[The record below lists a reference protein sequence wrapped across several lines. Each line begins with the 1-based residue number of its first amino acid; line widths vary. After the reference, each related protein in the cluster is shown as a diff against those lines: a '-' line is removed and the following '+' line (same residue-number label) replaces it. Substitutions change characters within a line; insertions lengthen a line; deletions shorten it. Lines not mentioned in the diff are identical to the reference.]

1 MSDSKNQKRVLAL
14 DVRPRSFGYVLF
26 EGPERL
32 LDWGARSFRKG
43 VNAVRIPLAQKIEAL
58 VDECDPTV
66 VVAKEAPRRKKINSA
81 KRRKMLDVIVRK
93 AKHGRIPVRV
103 LGRSAVRAAFA
114 SNGLQTKHQVA
125 SALAERFAELA
136 PILPPKRKPWQSED
150 YRTSI
155 FDAAALG
162 TAYFA
167 RCAKRA
173 LREAPAPSE
182 SS

>member
-1 MSDSKNQKRVLAL
+1 MSDSKSQKRVLAL
-14 DVRPRSFGYVLF
+14 DVRPRSFGYALF

-43 VNAVRIPLAQKIEAL
+43 VNAVRIPLGEKIEAL

-66 VVAKEAPRRKKINSA
+66 VVAKEAQMRKKINSGQ
-81 KRRKMLDVIVRK
+81 RRKMLDVIVGK
-93 AKHGRIPVRV
+93 ARHGGIPVRV
-103 LGRSAVRAAFA
+103 LGRSAVRDAFA
-114 SNGLQTKHQVA
+114 TSGFQTKHQVA

-173 LREAPAPSE
+173 LREAPAPFEPS
-182 SS
+182 

>member
-14 DVRPRSFGYVLF
+14 DVRPRSFGYALF

-43 VNAVRIPLAQKIEAL
+43 VNAVRIPLGEKIEAL

-66 VVAKEAPRRKKINSA
+66 VVAKEAQMRKKINSG
-81 KRRKMLDVIVRK
+81 KRRRMLGVIAGK
-93 AKHGRIPVRV
+93 AANRGIPVRV
-103 LGRSAVRAAFA
+103 LGRTAVRNA

-162 TAYFA
+162 AAYFA
-167 RCAKRA
+167 RCAKQASRA
-173 LREAPAPSE
+173 APGPSE
-182 SS
+182 PS

>member
-43 VNAVRIPLAQKIEAL
+43 VNAVRIPLGEKIEAL

-66 VVAKEAPRRKKINSA
+66 VVAKEAQMRKKINSGQ
-81 KRRKMLDVIVRK
+81 RRKMLDVIVGK
-93 AKHGRIPVRV
+93 ARHGGIPVRV
-103 LGRSAVRAAFA
+103 LGRSAVRATFA
-114 SNGLQTKHQVA
+114 GSGLQTKHQVA
-125 SALAERFAELA
+125 SALAQRFAELA

-162 TAYFA
+162 AAYFT

-173 LREAPAPSE
+173 LREAPEPSE
-182 SS
+182 PS

>member
-1 MSDSKNQKRVLAL
+1 MSDSKSQKRVLAL
-14 DVRPRSFGYVLF
+14 DVRPRSFGYALF

-43 VNAVRIPLAQKIEAL
+43 VNAVRIPLGEKIEAL

-66 VVAKEAPRRKKINSA
+66 VVAKEAQMRKKINSGQ
-81 KRRKMLDVIVRK
+81 RRKMLDVIVGK
-93 AKHGRIPVRV
+93 ARHGGIPVRV
-103 LGRSAVRAAFA
+103 LGRSAVRDAFA
-114 SNGLQTKHQVA
+114 TSGFQTKHQVA

-167 RCAKRA
+167 RRAKHA
-173 LREAPAPSE
+173 LREAPAPPEPS
-182 SS
+182 

>member
-1 MSDSKNQKRVLAL
+1 MSDSKSQKRVLAL
-14 DVRPRSFGYVLF
+14 DVRPRSFGYALF

-43 VNAVRIPLAQKIEAL
+43 VNAVQIPLAQKIEAL
-58 VDECDPTV
+58 LDECDPTV
-66 VVAKEAPRRKKINSA
+66 VVTKEAPQRIKINSGKRRKK
-81 KRRKMLDVIVRK
+81 LDVIVRK
-93 AKHGRIPVRV
+93 AKRGRIPVRV
-103 LGRSAVRAAFA
+103 LGRSAVRAVFA
-114 SNGLQTKHQVA
+114 GNGLQTKHQVA

-167 RCAKRA
+167 RRAKHA
-173 LREAPAPSE
+173 LREAPAPPEPS
-182 SS
+182 